1 MSNWNISILD
11 RSVYYHTFKIL
22 SGDRSYLS
30 CRWKSG
36 AINWVVYPAKKS
48 EYHVQMRRWLKWL
61 GECHRTIGYNFLC
74 ICVCVVLWLWLSR
87 APDLKQGIMWWPNR
101 KLEPTLLVA
110 HGVAVGFRRSR
121 SVFAAIFFWTST
133 CWTAWFF
140 KNVYRTGL
148 RTVRSSIRFRVSHSG
163 HITMKEVTLSLPK
176 TDLTKPRELRNPEV
190 PNKI

>member
-11 RSVYYHTFKIL
+11 RSVYYHTLKIL

-74 ICVCVVLWLWLSR
+74 ICVWVVLWLWLSR
-87 APDLKQGIMWWPNR
+87 APDLKQGIMWRPNR

-110 HGVAVGFRRSR
+110 RGVAVGFRRSR
-121 SVFAAIFFWTST
+121 SVFAAIFFWTLLVKPRGSFST
-133 CWTAWFF
+133 
-140 KNVYRTGL
+140 
-148 RTVRSSIRFRVSHSG
+148 SIELVFGPYFHPSG
-163 HITMKEVTLSLPK
+163 FESVTLV
-176 TDLTKPRELRNPEV
+176 T
-190 PNKI
+190 

>member
-11 RSVYYHTFKIL
+11 RSVYYHTLKIL

-61 GECHRTIGYNFLC
+61 GDCHRTISYSFLC
-74 ICVCVVLWLWLSR
+74 IVFFCVVLWLWLSR

-110 HGVAVGFRRSR
+110 HGVAVGYIKGKFKVVLFLFISHCCFQCINAQTNVTFKERANLG
-121 SVFAAIFFWTST
+121 FDWFLFFQLQ
-133 CWTAWFF
+133 CVLHVLLLKGAPI
-140 KNVYRTGL
+140 L
-148 RTVRSSIRFRVSHSG
+148 
-163 HITMKEVTLSLPK
+163 
-176 TDLTKPRELRNPEV
+176 
-190 PNKI
+190 